1 VETATTDQVIEIR
14 KNASEVI
21 IVKPTVYQDIELI
34 DCGVWSV
41 DPTGE
46 KRPTKKGL
54 CLRPA
59 VWPEVLAAVQG
70 LLPGDE
76 LGDDR
81 PVGDDDDFGPGD
93 EGEDIFG
100 DD

>member
-1 VETATTDQVIEIR
+1 METATTDKATNIR
-14 KNASEVI
+14 KNSSEVI
-21 IVKPTVYQDIELI
+21 IVKPTVYEGIDLI
-34 DCGVWSV
+34 DARVWSV
-41 DPTGE
+41 EPDGE

-70 LLPGDE
+70 LLPCGE
-76 LGDDR
+76 LPDGG
-81 PVGDDDDFGPGD
+81 PVGDDDEFGPGA

-100 DD
+100 DQ

>member
-1 VETATTDQVIEIR
+1 METATTEQATEIR

-34 DCGVWSV
+34 DCRVWSV

-70 LLPGDE
+70 LLPGGE
-76 LGDDR
+76 SPNGQ
-81 PVGDDDDFGPGD
+81 PVGDDEFGLPD
-93 EGEDIFG
+93 ETENIFG
-100 DD
+100 DG

>member
-1 VETATTDQVIEIR
+1 METATTDKVTEIR

-21 IVKPTVYQDIELI
+21 IVKPTAFNDIELV
-34 DCGVWSV
+34 DCRVWSV

-54 CLRPA
+54 CLRPE
-59 VWPEVLAAVQG
+59 VWPEVLVTVQG
-70 LLPGDE
+70 LLPCGD
-76 LGDDR
+76 LPDAR
-81 PVGDDDDFGPGD
+81 PAGDDDDFGPGA

-100 DD
+100 DE

>member
-1 VETATTDQVIEIR
+1 METATTDKATEIR

-34 DCGVWSV
+34 DCRVWSV

-46 KRPTKKGL
+46 KHPTKKGL

-59 VWPEVLAAVQG
+59 TWPEVLAAVQSFLSCG
-70 LLPGDE
+70 ELPDA
-76 LGDDR
+76 R
-81 PVGDDDDFGPGD
+81 PVGNDDAFGPPA
-93 EGEDIFG
+93 EGEDIF

>member
-1 VETATTDQVIEIR
+1 METATTDKVTEIR

-21 IVKPTVYQDIELI
+21 IVKPTVFNDIDLV
-34 DCGVWSV
+34 DCRVWSV

-59 VWPEVLAAVQG
+59 VWPEVLAAVQS
-70 LLPGDE
+70 LLPGGE
-76 LGDDR
+76 LPAAR
-81 PVGDDDDFGPGD
+81 PGGDDDEFGPGA

-100 DD
+100 DE